1 MEKRRLPIM
10 FFGAV
15 ALLLFLYLNHL
26 YSIRSMFDV
35 NNLLIEEINAI
46 VIEDVGKKSIEITD
60 QAKVIQM
67 AYLIKSSVKTPCDS
81 SKGKVKN
88 DLYKITIRPKSGAPL
103 HLLLSKSKLT
113 AGLIRSGEY
122 CYQT

>member
-1 MEKRRLPIM
+1 
-10 FFGAV
+10 
-15 ALLLFLYLNHL
+15 
-26 YSIRSMFDV
+26 
-35 NNLLIEEINAI
+35 
-46 VIEDVGKKSIEITD
+46 
-60 QAKVIQM
+60 M

-88 DLYKITIRPKSGAPL
+88 DLYKITIKPKSGAPL

-122 CYQT
+122 CYQNKSLWESIISIEQLKN